1 MSYHLSSLHSIRVAI
16 RAAFENA
23 RYITG
28 ALAVAATFS
37 VPSLAMADD
46 NGIVTVPSAHSAES
60 TVARLQ
66 ATIDK
71 IGFKNFGTLDH
82 AQGATEYKLEMP
94 FSTVVVFGNPKLGTP
109 SFIQTPELAI
119 DLPLKALVWEDQNGD
134 VFLSYNSSEYLYE
147 TIYERHGQP
156 YSEEQVTRFA
166 EGIANIMNGVAGE

>member
-1 MSYHLSSLHSIRVAI
+1 MTPNSLLPSLLR
-16 RAAFENA
+16 N
-23 RYITG
+23 TLG
-28 ALAVAATFS
+28 ALACLAVLS
-37 VPSLAMADD
+37 LPSLAQAQD
-46 NGIVTVPSAHSAES
+46 NGIVTLPSAHSAEE

-82 AQGATEYKLEMP
+82 AQGDSEYELEMP

-119 DLPLKALVWEDQNGD
+119 DLPLKALVWEDAEGE
-134 VFLSYNSSEYLYE
+134 VFLTYNTSEYLYR

-156 YSEEQVTRFA
+156 FSDEQVARFQQ
-166 EGIANIMNGVAGE
+166 GITNIMAGVAGE